1 MMRIK
6 TLILPLVFL
15 FCALPMRA
23 AEAPIPAAP
32 TRWVTDNA
40 GFLSSAARRELDVRL
55 QAFEAATG
63 HQVIVWIG
71 TSTGDTPT
79 EDWTVRAFAKWKVG
93 RKGLDDGLVLF
104 VFKDDRKVRVE
115 VGYGLED
122 KVPDALASRVIRDV
136 IVPKIQAGDNDGAL
150 LDGTDALLR
159 LIGGVEAGAA
169 GTASAQPRRESPP
182 ARQFSLGQII
192 LFVILGIGF
201 IILLITN
208 PTLALYLLF
217 SILSGGRGGGGG
229 GGFSGGGGSSG
240 GGGATGSW

>member
-1 MMRIK
+1 MRR
-6 TLILPLVFL
+6 ILLVPLLFL
-15 FCALPMRA
+15 ALTGLVGA
-23 AEAPIPAAP
+23 AEAPIPSAP

-40 GFLSSAARRELDVRL
+40 GFLSSAARQELDVRL
-55 QAFEAATG
+55 QAFEGATG

-71 TSTGDTPT
+71 TTTGDTPT

-104 VFKDDRKVRVE
+104 IFKDDHKVRVE

-122 KVPDALASRVIRDV
+122 KVPDALASRVIRDI
-136 IVPKIQAGDNDGAL
+136 IVPKIQAGDNDGAV
-150 LDGTDALLR
+150 LDGTDALVR
-159 LIGGVEAGAA
+159 LIGGGDVGAA
-169 GTASAQPRRESPP
+169 GTANAQPERGSPP
-182 ARQFSLGQII
+182 AQHFSLGQII

-229 GGFSGGGGSSG
+229 GGGFSGGGGSSG